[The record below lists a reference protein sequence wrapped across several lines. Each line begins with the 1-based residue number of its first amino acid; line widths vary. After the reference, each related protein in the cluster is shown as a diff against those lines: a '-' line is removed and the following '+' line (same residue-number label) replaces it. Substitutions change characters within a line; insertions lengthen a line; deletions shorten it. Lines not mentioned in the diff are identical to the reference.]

1 MAYDGTTPQK
11 NFWIRF
17 AAQDRVTLL
26 PDSLV
31 APLQEHLQYV
41 KRLHEDDLARGCGAV
56 HLPEA
61 LDRKCP
67 HANEEWAWQ
76 YIFPSQRLSVDPS
89 AAKGQRR
96 EKPLRWRLAL
106 LGRAVGARPNWLIG
120 LLEQQNCH
128 C

>member
-41 KRLHEDDLARGCGAV
+41 KRLHEDDLARDCGAV

-61 LDRKCP
+61 LERKYP

-76 YIFPSQRLSVDPS
+76 YVFPSQRLSVDPRS
-89 AAKGQRR
+89 DVVRRHHLNESGLQKSVRKAARHENTPIVRHVKSL
-96 EKPLRWRLAL
+96 P
-106 LGRAVGARPNWLIG
+106 
-120 LLEQQNCH
+120 
-128 C
+128 